1 MKTNL
6 CEKVEKFKNWIV
18 YLEVAGGD
26 ADIVVLARVVEL
38 GEAPIDQTELSLL
51 MINHYIVRLYI
62 AMHDT
67 HWVAEKFI
75 KNWIKVPLNFSIIL
89 KGSKNPILATL
100 LLWEIV
106 FKMTE

>member
-51 MINHYIVRLYI
+51 MINHDIVRFHI
-62 AMHDT
+62 SVHDT
-67 HWVAEKFI
+67 HWVAEKQF
-75 KNWIKVPLNFSIIL
+75 KKRIL
-89 KGSKNPILATL
+89 
-100 LLWEIV
+100 WR
-106 FKMTE
+106 